1 MNDSKV
7 RLIRFWLLA
16 VVGVFLAVM
25 PARSQ
30 DTAGLFK
37 AKCAVCHGTDG
48 KGDTAVGK
56 KLGVRD
62 FASPE
67 VQKETDEELIEVTTK
82 GRNKMPAY
90 GGILKDSQVKD
101 LVAYIR
107 ELAKAK

>member
-90 GGILKDSQVKD
+90 GGILKDSQIKD